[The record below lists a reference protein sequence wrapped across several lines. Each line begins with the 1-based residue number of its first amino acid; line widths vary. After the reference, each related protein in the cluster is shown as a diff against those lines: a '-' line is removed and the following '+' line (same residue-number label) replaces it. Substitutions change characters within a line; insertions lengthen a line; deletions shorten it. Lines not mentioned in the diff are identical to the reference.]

1 MDPYVAACAW
11 VAAGSAGPRAED
23 VVIGSGM
30 FAVGIYAL
38 SSYATPITCSDPTTE
53 SWLLQFIEA
62 RMLLMTPIEFA
73 RNLPCAVHHVLVTGV
88 CRYALATGRM
98 ASYILAGL
106 AFEITTPFVCLHL
119 AYKREG
125 WRRDALYGANLACL
139 VASFSYLR
147 LGLGSAVLARNFVD
161 PTCTVVDQ
169 VVCRG
174 VLGAIMVMNAV
185 WARSLA
191 RTVGK
196 YLGAR

>member
-30 FAVGIYAL
+30 LVVGAYAL
-38 SSYATPITCSDPTTE
+38 ASFATPIACADATTE
-53 SWLLQFIEA
+53 TWLLQFIEA
-62 RMLLMTPIEFA
+62 RMLLMTPIEFVRDA
-73 RNLPCAVHHVLVTGV
+73 PTAVHHVLVAGV

-106 AFEITTPFVCLHL
+106 AFEITTPFVCVHL

-139 VASFSYLR
+139 VASFLYLR

-161 PTCTVVDQ
+161 PTCTVADQ

-174 VLGAIMVMNAV
+174 VLGAIMAMNAA
-185 WARSLA
+185 WAFRLA
-191 RTVGK
+191 QTVGK
-196 YLGAR
+196 YLRAR

>member
-1 MDPYVAACAW
+1 MDPYIAACAW

-73 RNLPCAVHHVLVTGV
+73 RDLPCAVHHVLVAGV

-139 VASFSYLR
+139 VASFAYLR
-147 LGLGSAVLARNFVD
+147 LGLGSAVLARHFVD
-161 PTCTVVDQ
+161 ATCTVVDQ